1 MSLIRIDRPAFE
13 QRFLECA
20 RKHLPPEPAS
30 EPTESYQPS
39 SQATSPPARLSLQ
52 GAITALNLASGLTG
66 LPLVALTAQE
76 AARELVTPAQEGQL
90 ADTRLRGYADRLTSD
105 ERVQQSW
112 EKVSQLLPGAGS
124 APKVVDLS
132 LVYAEADSRE
142 MYVGKQALQ
151 GDLASDEVLI
161 FTLAHEEAHRRHR
174 DSAGTA
180 GLEALLEVAPGRES
194 FQALRDGWH
203 SNELQADLVGAE
215 VAARAGCDPK
225 PILAFL
231 LSCPEDM
238 QHPSGA
244 RRAEVVRE
252 RMAELG
258 AVISEAEL
266 AALEDRMTAL
276 RPGEKGS
283 V

>member
-20 RKHLPPEPAS
+20 RKHLPPEAAS

-39 SQATSPPARLSLQ
+39 SQPGQPPATLTLQ
-52 GAITALNLASGLTG
+52 GTVTALNLASSLTG
-66 LPLVALTAQE
+66 LPLVALTAQQ
-76 AARELVTPAQEGQL
+76 AARELVTPAQERDL
-90 ADTRLRGYADRLTSD
+90 ADTRLRGYADRLTQD
-105 ERVQQSW
+105 KRVEHSW
-112 EKVSQLLPGAGS
+112 RTVSQLLPGSGS

-151 GDLASDEVLI
+151 GDLASDEVLL

-180 GLEALLEVAPGRES
+180 GLEALMEASPGRES
-194 FQALRDGWH
+194 FQALRAGWH
-203 SNELQADLVGAE
+203 HNELQADLVGAE

-244 RRAEVVRE
+244 KRAEVVRE

-258 AVISEAEL
+258 REISDVDF
-266 AALEDRMTAL
+266 AALQRSRA
-276 RPGEKGS
+276 
-283 V
+283 

>member
-20 RKHLPPEPAS
+20 RKHLPPEAAS

-39 SQATSPPARLSLQ
+39 SQATTPPASLSLQ
-52 GAITALNLASGLTG
+52 GAITALNLAAGLTG

-76 AARELVTPAQEGQL
+76 AARGLVTPAQEGQL
-90 ADTRLRGYADRLTSD
+90 ADARLRGYEHRLTRD
-105 ERVQQSW
+105 ERVERSW
-112 EKVSQLLPGAGS
+112 QTVSQLLPGSGT
-124 APKVVDLS
+124 APRVVDLA

-151 GDLASDEVLI
+151 SDLASDEVLL

-180 GLEALLEVAPGRES
+180 GLEALMEAVPGRES
-194 FQALRDGWH
+194 FQALRAGWH
-203 SNELQADLVGAE
+203 HNELQADLVGAE

-258 AVISEAEL
+258 AAVSDAEF
-266 AALEDRMTAL
+266 AALEERLTAL
-276 RPGEKGS
+276 RPEEKGS